1 MLDPLP
7 TYRTRI
13 DALDQTRADVRI
25 VIDNLPPDVEVRG
38 RLMGPRCPG
47 VSTVEVAYRLVHMD
61 GAPGTY
67 QVLIPEPNLWSPERP
82 FRYEGPVEFWQGG
95 ELAGALTISL
105 GLTHLPAPPG
115 AR

>member
-1 MLDPLP
+1 MLDLLP

-13 DALDQTRADVRI
+13 HALDQTRADIRI
-25 VIDNLPPDVEVRG
+25 VFDNLPPDIEVRG
-38 RLMGPRCPG
+38 RLMGPRCPSI
-47 VSTVEVAYRLVHMD
+47 STVEVAYRLIPMD
-61 GAPGTY
+61 GVPGTY

-95 ELAGALTISL
+95 ELVGVLTISL

>member
-13 DALDQTRADVRI
+13 HALDQTRADIRI
-25 VIDNLPPDVEVRG
+25 VFDNLPLDIEVRG
-38 RLMGPRCPG
+38 RLMGPRCLG
-47 VSTVEVAYRLVHMD
+47 VSTVEVAYRLIPID

-95 ELAGALTISL
+95 EFAGVLAVSL
-105 GLTHLPAPPG
+105 GLTHLASPHG
-115 AR
+115 VR